1 MDTRNEGYDII
12 AVCLAKVEYQDEEV
26 FRYYN
31 FLNAENEEEFAEY
44 KRNIEE
50 LKVYQDEVDM
60 EYGDKLLTLSTCNS
74 YIEDGRLFLVAKRV
88 DGTQEP

>member
-1 MDTRNEGYDII
+1 M
-12 AVCLAKVEYQDEEV
+12 

-31 FLNAENEEEFAEY
+31 FLNAEDEAAFAEY

-50 LKVYQDEVDM
+50 LKVYQDEVDLN
-60 EYGDKLLTLSTCNS
+60 YGDKLITLSTCNY

-88 DGTQEP
+88 DGADEP